1 MGDNGAKLFNPSKN
15 TKGPNLTQRKVLL
28 QLAQLCD
35 ETMRTQGYVLPS
47 TTPRPPPLERKSA
60 PKCFN
65 QGSNVKNVFG
75 YLSPQRDLYRTS
87 SSPPLLYLSI
97 PRLWTTMADET
108 TYGQA
113 THKHVLLARVVREV
127 WILTT

>member
-1 MGDNGAKLFNPSKN
+1 MGDNRAKLFNPSKN
-15 TKGPNLTQRKVLL
+15 TKGSNLTQRKVLL

-35 ETMRTQGYVLPS
+35 EIMRTQGYVLPS

-75 YLSPQRDLYRTS
+75 CLSPRRDSIVPRH
-87 SSPPLLYLSI
+87 PHLLGI

-113 THKHVLLARVVREV
+113 THKQVLLARAVTEV
-127 WILTT
+127 WIPTT